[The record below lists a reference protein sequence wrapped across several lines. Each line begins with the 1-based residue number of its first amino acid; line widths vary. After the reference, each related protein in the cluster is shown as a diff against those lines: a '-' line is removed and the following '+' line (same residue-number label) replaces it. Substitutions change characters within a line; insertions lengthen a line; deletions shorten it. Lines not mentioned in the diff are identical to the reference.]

1 MRAYFQR
8 KKPPMA
14 GNRHIRCTATTTK
27 GRRCQCVPLPLNVV
41 CVRHLPME
49 DKRRQDFFADQA
61 KRTRSYWAKRREAK
75 EA

>member
-1 MRAYFQR
+1 
-8 KKPPMA
+8 
-14 GNRHIRCTATTTK
+14 
-27 GRRCQCVPLPLNVV
+27 
-41 CVRHLPME
+41 ME